1 MKYIHLIVL
10 AASILLPMKSYSQ
23 DIPLTLEDLIPGGKN
38 FYKYRAEMPRQLAW
52 YGDKLTFV
60 KGDSIMIAPNAEKQT
75 AQLLLT
81 LKDIN
86 AGLELDESQ
95 KPKSLGRIQFISP
108 QSDLMMI
115 YSSDKIYLYDLVNK
129 KIVATFTSSDKMG
142 NHDLSEKSNIL
153 AYTKENNLFIQ
164 TREGNEYPVTNESDK
179 GIVCGQA
186 VHRNE
191 FGINKGTF
199 WSPQGNLLAFYRM
212 DETMVTDYP
221 LVDVSA
227 RIAKLNDIK
236 YPMAGMKSHHVTV
249 GIYNPATKQTTFL
262 KTGTPKEKYL
272 TNIAWSPDEKSVYI
286 AELNRGQDTCVVK
299 CYDAATGNLQKTL
312 FTETHPKYVEPENPV
327 LFLKNDPTKFIW
339 QSKRDG
345 FNNLYLYDTDGKLL
359 KQLTSGNYDVTSV
372 IGFDEKGEN
381 LLYISTAKFIIVS
394 SGPYR
399 PDGKIRKQPDA
410 PEKQIYRVNLKKGT
424 ETCLTEGIEG
434 IHYALLSG
442 SGKYVCDI
450 YNSQYNP
457 GKVAVIDVKSKKKVI
472 FHEAKD
478 PYRKIKMP
486 EIELGS
492 VKANDGKTDLYY
504 RLVKPLNFDS
514 SKKYPVIV
522 YVYGGPHSQMVD
534 NSWMGQAR
542 GWDIYMAEKGYIIFT
557 IDNRGTSYR
566 GIDFENITHR
576 QLGVVETQDQMTGV
590 EYLKSLP
597 YVDADHIGVHG
608 WSYGGFMTLNLMLRH
623 PETFKVGVAGGPV
636 TDWKYYEVMYG
647 ERYMDSPQENPE
659 GYKNS
664 SMIERAGD
672 LKGRLLLIHG
682 DEDPTVVLQHNLE
695 FMASA
700 IKKGTHP
707 DLFIYPGQGHNMAGR
722 DRVHLHEHITRYFDD
737 FLK

>member
-1 MKYIHLIVL
+1 
-10 AASILLPMKSYSQ
+10 MKSYSQ

-38 FYKYRAEMPRQLAW
+38 FYTYRAEMPRQLAW

-60 KGDSIMIAPNAEKQT
+60 KGDTIMIAPSTEKQIP
-75 AQLLLT
+75 QIFLT
-81 LKDIN
+81 LKDLN
-86 AGLELDESQ
+86 ANLKLEESQ
-95 KPKSLGRIQFISP
+95 LPKSLGRVQFVSP

-115 YSSDKIYLYDLVNK
+115 TSSDKIYLYDLANK
-129 KIVATFTSSDKMG
+129 VIVATFSSSNKMG
-142 NHDLSEKSNIL
+142 NHDLSEKSRML
-153 AYTKENNLFIQ
+153 AYTKENNLFVQ
-164 TREGNEYPVTNESDK
+164 TSDGQEYPVTNESDK
-179 GIVCGQA
+179 GIVSGQA

-191 FGINKGTF
+191 FGINKGIF

-227 RIAKLNDIK
+227 RVAKLKDIK

-249 GIYNPATKQTTFL
+249 GVYNPATKQTTFL

-286 AELNRGQDTCVVK
+286 AELNRGQDTCIVK
-299 CYDAATGNLQKTL
+299 CYDAVTGNLQKTL

-327 LFLKNDPTKFIW
+327 LFLKNDPAKFIW
-339 QSKRDG
+339 QSERDG
-345 FNNLYLYDTDGKLL
+345 FNHLYLYDTDGKMLR
-359 KQLTSGNYDVTSV
+359 QLTSGDYDVTSV

-381 LLYISTAKFIIVS
+381 LFFMSAEISPI
-394 SGPYR
+394 
-399 PDGKIRKQPDA
+399 
-410 PEKQIYRVNLKKGT
+410 EKHIFKLNLKNGKK
-424 ETCLTEGIEG
+424 ERLTKEEGV
-434 IHYALLSG
+434 HYVLLSG
-442 SGKYVCDI
+442 SGKYIGDI
-450 YNSQYNP
+450 YNSQKNP
-457 GKVAVIDVKSKKKVI
+457 GKVAITETKTNKT
-472 FHEAKD
+472 FLYHTAKD
-478 PYRKIKMP
+478 PYRNVTIP
-486 EIELGS
+486 EITLGS
-492 VKANDGKTDLYY
+492 IKANDGETDLYY

-514 SKKYPVIV
+514 AKKYPVVV

-542 GWDIYMAEKGYIIFT
+542 GWDIYMAEKGYIVFT

-576 QLGVVETQDQMTGV
+576 QLGVIETQDQMTGV

-597 YVDADHIGVHG
+597 YVDVERIGVHG

-707 DLFIYPGQGHNMAGR
+707 DLFIYPGQGHNMVGR